1 MQKIGMKRSL
11 NILMA
16 LMLSL
21 MVVYLSVGTTV
32 MHCLCSDKVMV
43 GMMADCCVGHDCC
56 QGKLG
61 AQVNKHCME
70 VELVKLSPTVSVQH
84 LDFDAAPV
92 FAGIAPALWQTL
104 PRPVICSIQKAR
116 YWNLNVPHSPP
127 RAYLALLNF
136 LII

>member
-1 MQKIGMKRSL
+1 MKRSL

-16 LMLSL
+16 LMLSF

-32 MHCLCSDKVMV
+32 MHCLRSDKVMV
-43 GMMADCCVGHDCC
+43 GMMADCCVKCCMGHDCC

-61 AQVNKHCME
+61 AQVKKHCMN
-70 VELVKLSPTVSVQH
+70 VRQVKLSPTVSVQPM
-84 LDFDAAPV
+84 DFDTAPV
-92 FAGIAPALWQTL
+92 FAGIVPALWQTL
-104 PRPVICSIQKAR
+104 SRPVISSIQKAR

-127 RAYLALLNF
+127 RAYLALLNI

>member
-1 MQKIGMKRSL
+1 MKRSL

-16 LMLSL
+16 FMLSF

-32 MHCLCSDKVMV
+32 MHCLRSDKVMV

-61 AQVNKHCME
+61 TQVNKHCMK
-70 VELVKLSPTVSVQH
+70 VELVKLSPTVSIQH
-84 LDFDAAPV
+84 LDFDAAPM